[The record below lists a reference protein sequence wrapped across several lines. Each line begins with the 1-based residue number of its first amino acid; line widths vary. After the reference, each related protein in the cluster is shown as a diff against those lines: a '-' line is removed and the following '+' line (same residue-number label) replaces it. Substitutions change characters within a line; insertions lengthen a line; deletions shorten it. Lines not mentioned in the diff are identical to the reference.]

1 MSDYHLKQAQE
12 ILQSIHYA
20 TIATVSDKGKPWNS
34 PVAHRFDDD
43 LTIYWF
49 SDKTSQHSQNIRANG
64 DIFIV
69 IYDSKAPDGEGEGTY
84 IEAKAYELTDPE
96 EIIASGVRK
105 DPKTEGPDEF
115 MGDAISRVYKAVP
128 QRVWLN
134 DAEMQ
139 NGKFI
144 RDFKV
149 EVSLN
154 ELKGL
159 WNEHA

>member
-1 MSDYHLKQAQE
+1 MSDYHLKHAKD
-12 ILQSIHYA
+12 ILKSIRYA
-20 TIATVSDKGKPWNS
+20 TIATVSKDGKPWNS
-34 PVAHRFDDD
+34 PVAHRFGED

-49 SDKTSQHSQNIRANG
+49 SDKTSQHSQNIRVNN
-64 DIFIV
+64 DVFIV
-69 IYDSKAPDGEGEGTY
+69 IYDSKAPDGEGEGVY
-84 IEAKAYELTDPE
+84 IEAKGYELTDPD
-96 EIIASGVRK
+96 EIIASGVKK
-105 DPKTEGPDEF
+105 DPEAEGPDEF
-115 MGDAISRVYKAVP
+115 MGDAISRVYKAVS

-134 DAEMQ
+134 DAEVQ

-154 ELKGL
+154 ELKEM